1 MGAYYVTY
9 VDEKWKND
17 PIIIEQG
24 QEMGRDGRVS
34 VLVSERKG
42 QLDVEISGTAV
53 FVREFKII
61 IE

>member
-1 MGAYYVTY
+1 